1 MMKDMNDSA
10 KRPEEDAEVGAISED
25 TELNEMEQQT
35 AESSEDAQCGEDCQA
50 EEPAESEDAQT
61 EQMTA
66 ETVDEEFQISKR
78 QEDGSWKPQ
87 PVWISCAEEP
97 EAEEPE
103 EPEQE
108 EEHKPVSD
116 RTRRIRKIVAGAVAA
131 VVVLTVGGLSLYT
144 YQYPHI
150 FHGVKL
156 ASEFSLSGMTE
167 EQAAQY
173 IESDCGDSILNHD
186 VTVTGDGK
194 EFTLHVSDVAE
205 QVDGAATAADAYRV
219 GREGNYFQ
227 RVGAVISALF
237 GQNTVDATIKTDDK
251 ALQEF
256 VKDVHDEV
264 QYDPVQPSFK
274 VDKKAAVMTIDT
286 GKTGLDFKQK
296 PVVDALKAQIA
307 EMNFE
312 PYEIETYVLN
322 QEKPDAEQM
331 AKDASCEAEN
341 AKVDPETEE
350 IINSVHGVKVTAA
363 EISKVIGDA
372 SEQTYTVPVEITKA
386 ELTAKQL
393 KKVLF
398 RDVLAQT
405 TTYYTSDYNRTIN
418 VRLTAEACDNTILNP
433 GDEFSY
439 NDIVGERTPER
450 GYQKATIFVSGESV
464 EDYGG
469 GACQSSSTIYMAVL
483 RADLDV
489 TERRSHQFQITYTP
503 ISQDATVAWGS
514 QDFKFVNDTDYPIK
528 IDMSMGDGAL
538 TCTIY
543 GTKTDDKTVELSS
556 TSYVSGNYRHAT
568 LYKTVTV
575 NGESETYVEN
585 NSAYRLGGH

>member
-1 MMKDMNDSA
+1 MKDVNDSA
-10 KRPEEDAEVGAISED
+10 RLPEEEKEAAVSEDKERNETELETAEVADGAQ
-25 TELNEMEQQT
+25 NEEEQT
-35 AESSEDAQCGEDCQA
+35 A

-61 EQMTA
+61 EQIRM
-66 ETVDEEFQISKR
+66 ETVDPAFQISKR
-78 QEDGSWKPQ
+78 QGDGSWEPQ
-87 PVWISCAEEP
+87 SVWISCAE
-97 EAEEPE
+97 ASDEEPE
-103 EPEQE
+103 EE
-108 EEHKPVSD
+108 ESQPITENKPVSD
-116 RTRRIRKIVAGAVAA
+116 RTRRIRQIVAGAVAA

-144 YQYPHI
+144 YQYPNI

-173 IESDCGDSILNHD
+173 IESDCGSSILNHD

-194 EFTLHVSDVAE
+194 EFTLHVADVAE
-205 QVDGAATAADAYRV
+205 QVDGAATAEAAYRI

-227 RVGAVISALF
+227 RVGAVVAALF
-237 GQNTVDATIKTDDK
+237 GQNDIDAVIKTDDK
-251 ALQEF
+251 ALQKF
-256 VKDVHDEV
+256 VKDVHSKV

-274 VDKKAAVMTIDT
+274 IDKTNAVMTIDT
-286 GKTGLDFKQK
+286 GKTGLDFNQK
-296 PVVDALKAQIA
+296 TRRRELKDQISGRC
-307 EMNFE
+307 FD

-322 QEKPDAEQM
+322 QQKPDAEQM

-341 AKVDPETEE
+341 AKVDPETGE
-350 IINSVHGVKVTAA
+350 IINSVHGVKVTAKA
-363 EISKVIGDA
+363 ISDAVGDA
-372 SEQTYTVPVEITKA
+372 SKQTYTVPVEITKPS
-386 ELTAKQL
+386 LTAKQL
-393 KKVLF
+393 EKVLF

-405 TTYYTSDYNRTIN
+405 TTYYSGGYSRTTN

-439 NDIVGERTPER
+439 NGIVGERTPER
-450 GYQKATIFVSGESV
+450 GYQTATIFVDGKSV

-483 RADLDV
+483 RADLEV
-489 TERRSHQFQITYTP
+489 TERRNHQFQITYTP

-556 TSYVSGNYRHAT
+556 TSYVSGNYRYAT

-585 NSAYRLGGH
+585 ESSYRLGEH

>member
-1 MMKDMNDSA
+1 MKDVNDSA
-10 KRPEEDAEVGAISED
+10 QLPEEEKEAAVSED
-25 TELNEMEQQT
+25 KERNEAEPET
-35 AESSEDAQCGEDCQA
+35 AESVDGAQNEEEQSA
-50 EEPAESEDAQT
+50 EEPAESEEVQT
-61 EQMTA
+61 EQIRM
-66 ETVDEEFQISKR
+66 ETVDPAFQISKR
-78 QEDGSWKPQ
+78 QGDGSWEPQ
-87 PVWISCAEEP
+87 PVWISCAE
-97 EAEEPE
+97 ASDEEPE
-103 EPEQE
+103 EEESQPIPEN
-108 EEHKPVSD
+108 KPVSD

-144 YQYPHI
+144 YQYPNI
-150 FHGVKL
+150 FRGVKL

-173 IESDCGDSILNHD
+173 IESDCGSSILNHD
-186 VTVTGDGK
+186 ITVTGDGK
-194 EFTLHVSDVAE
+194 EFTLHVADVAE
-205 QVDGAATAADAYRV
+205 QVDGAATAEAAYRI

-227 RVGAVISALF
+227 RVGAVVAALF
-237 GQNTVDATIKTDDK
+237 GQNDIDAVIKTDDK
-251 ALQEF
+251 ALQKF
-256 VKDVHDEV
+256 VKDVHSKV

-274 VDKKAAVMTIDT
+274 IDKTNAVMTIDT
-286 GKTGLDFKQK
+286 GKTGLDFNQK
-296 PVVDALKAQIA
+296 TMRRELKEQISG
-307 EMNFE
+307 MCFD

-322 QEKPDAEQM
+322 QQKPDAEQM
-331 AKDASCEAEN
+331 AKDACCEAEN
-341 AKVDPETEE
+341 AKVDTETGE
-350 IINSVHGVKVTAA
+350 ILHSVHGVKVTAKA
-363 EISKVIGDA
+363 ISDAVGDA
-372 SEQTYTVPVEITKA
+372 SKQTYTVPVEITKP

-405 TTYYTSDYNRTIN
+405 TTYYSGGYSRTTN

-439 NDIVGERTPER
+439 NGIVGERTPER
-450 GYQKATIFVSGESV
+450 GYQTATIFVDGKSV

-483 RADLDV
+483 RADLEV
-489 TERRSHQFQITYTP
+489 TERRNHQFQITYTP

-556 TSYVSGNYRHAT
+556 TSYVSGNYRYAT

-575 NGESETYVEN
+575 NGESETHVEN
-585 NSAYRLGGH
+585 ESSYRLGEH

>member
-1 MMKDMNDSA
+1 MKDVNDSA
-10 KRPEEDAEVGAISED
+10 RLPEEEKEAAVSEDKERNETELETAEVADGAQ
-25 TELNEMEQQT
+25 NEEEQT
-35 AESSEDAQCGEDCQA
+35 A

-61 EQMTA
+61 EQIRM
-66 ETVDEEFQISKR
+66 ETVDPAFQISKR
-78 QEDGSWKPQ
+78 QGDGSWEPQ
-87 PVWISCAEEP
+87 SVWISCAE
-97 EAEEPE
+97 ASDEEPE
-103 EPEQE
+103 EE
-108 EEHKPVSD
+108 ESQPITENKPVSD
-116 RTRRIRKIVAGAVAA
+116 RTRRIRQIVAGAVAA

-144 YQYPHI
+144 YQYPNI

-173 IESDCGDSILNHD
+173 IESDCGSSILNHD

-194 EFTLHVSDVAE
+194 EFTLHVADVAE
-205 QVDGAATAADAYRV
+205 QVDGAATAEAAYRI

-227 RVGAVISALF
+227 RVGAVVAALF
-237 GQNTVDATIKTDDK
+237 GQNDIDAVIKTDDK
-251 ALQEF
+251 ALQKF
-256 VKDVHDEV
+256 VKDVHSKV

-274 VDKKAAVMTIDT
+274 IDKTNAVMTIDT
-286 GKTGLDFKQK
+286 GKTGLDFNQK
-296 PVVDALKAQIA
+296 TMRRELKEQISG
-307 EMNFE
+307 MCFD

-322 QEKPDAEQM
+322 QQKPDAEQM

-341 AKVDPETEE
+341 AKVDPETGE
-350 IINSVHGVKVTAA
+350 IINSVHGVKVTAKA
-363 EISKVIGDA
+363 ISDAVGDA
-372 SEQTYTVPVEITKA
+372 SKQTYTVPVEITKP

-405 TTYYTSDYNRTIN
+405 TTYYSGGYSRTTN

-439 NDIVGERTPER
+439 NGIVGERTPER
-450 GYQKATIFVSGESV
+450 GYQTATIFVDGKSV

-483 RADLDV
+483 RADLEV
-489 TERRSHQFQITYTP
+489 TERRNHQFQITYTP

-556 TSYVSGNYRHAT
+556 TSYVSGNYRYAT

-575 NGESETYVEN
+575 NGESETHVEN
-585 NSAYRLGGH
+585 ESSYRLGEH

>member
-1 MMKDMNDSA
+1 MKDVNDSA
-10 KRPEEDAEVGAISED
+10 QLPEEEKEAAVSED
-25 TELNEMEQQT
+25 KERNETEPET
-35 AESSEDAQCGEDCQA
+35 AETADGAQNEEEQTA
-50 EEPAESEDAQT
+50 EEPAESEEVQT
-61 EQMTA
+61 EQIRM
-66 ETVDEEFQISKR
+66 ETVDPAFQISKR
-78 QEDGSWKPQ
+78 QGDGSWEPQ
-87 PVWISCAEEP
+87 PVWISCAE
-97 EAEEPE
+97 ASDEEPE
-103 EPEQE
+103 EEESQPIPEN
-108 EEHKPVSD
+108 KPVSD

-144 YQYPHI
+144 YQYPNI
-150 FHGVKL
+150 FHGIKL

-173 IESDCGDSILNHD
+173 IESDCGSSILNHD
-186 VTVTGDGK
+186 ITVTGDGK
-194 EFTLHVSDVAE
+194 EFTLHVADVAE
-205 QVDGAATAADAYRV
+205 QVDGAATAEAAYRI

-227 RVGAVISALF
+227 RVGAVVAALF
-237 GQNTVDATIKTDDK
+237 GQNDIDAVIKTDDK
-251 ALQEF
+251 ALQKF
-256 VKDVHDEV
+256 VKDVHSKV

-274 VDKKAAVMTIDT
+274 IDKTNAVMTIDT
-286 GKTGLDFKQK
+286 GKTGLDFNQK
-296 PVVDALKAQIA
+296 TMRRELKEQISG
-307 EMNFE
+307 MCFD

-322 QEKPDAEQM
+322 QQKPDAEQM
-331 AKDASCEAEN
+331 AKDACCEAEN
-341 AKVDPETEE
+341 AKVDPETGE
-350 IINSVHGVKVTAA
+350 IINSVHGVKVTAKA
-363 EISKVIGDA
+363 ISDAIGDA
-372 SEQTYTVPVEITKA
+372 SKQTYTVPVEITKPS
-386 ELTAKQL
+386 LTAKQL
-393 KKVLF
+393 EKVLF

-405 TTYYTSDYNRTIN
+405 TTYYSGGYSRTTN

-439 NDIVGERTPER
+439 NGIVGERTPER
-450 GYQKATIFVSGESV
+450 GYQTATIFVDGKSV

-483 RADLDV
+483 RADLEV
-489 TERRSHQFQITYTP
+489 TERRNHQFQITYTP

-556 TSYVSGNYRHAT
+556 TSYVSGNYRYAT

-585 NSAYRLGGH
+585 ESSYRLGEH

>member
-1 MMKDMNDSA
+1 MKDVNESA
-10 KRPEEDAEVGAISED
+10 RLPEEEKEAAVSEDKERNETELETAEVADGAQ
-25 TELNEMEQQT
+25 NEEEQT
-35 AESSEDAQCGEDCQA
+35 A

-61 EQMTA
+61 EQIRM
-66 ETVDEEFQISKR
+66 ETVDPAFQISKR
-78 QEDGSWKPQ
+78 QGDGSWEPQ
-87 PVWISCAEEP
+87 SVWISCAE
-97 EAEEPE
+97 ASDEEPE
-103 EPEQE
+103 EE
-108 EEHKPVSD
+108 ESQPITENKPVSD
-116 RTRRIRKIVAGAVAA
+116 RTRRIRQIVAGAVAA

-144 YQYPHI
+144 YQYPNI

-173 IESDCGDSILNHD
+173 IESDCGSSILNHD

-194 EFTLHVSDVAE
+194 EFTLHVADVAE
-205 QVDGAATAADAYRV
+205 QVDGAATAEAAYRI

-227 RVGAVISALF
+227 RVGAVVAALF
-237 GQNTVDATIKTDDK
+237 GQNNIDAVIKTDDK
-251 ALQEF
+251 ALQKF
-256 VKDVHDEV
+256 VKGVHGKV

-274 VDKKAAVMTIDT
+274 IDKTNAVMTIDT
-286 GKTGLDFKQK
+286 GKTGLDFTQK
-296 PVVDALKAQIA
+296 TMRRELKEQISG
-307 EMNFE
+307 MSFD

-322 QEKPDAEQM
+322 QQKPNAEKM

-341 AKVDPETEE
+341 AKVDTETGE
-350 IINSVHGVKVTAA
+350 ILHSVHGVKVTAKA
-363 EISKVIGDA
+363 ISDAVGDA
-372 SEQTYTVPVEITKA
+372 SKQTYTVPVEITKP

-393 KKVLF
+393 EKVLF

-405 TTYYTSDYNRTIN
+405 TTYYSGGYSRTTN

-439 NDIVGERTPER
+439 NGIVGERTPER
-450 GYQKATIFVSGESV
+450 GYQTATIFVDGKSV

-483 RADLDV
+483 RADLEV
-489 TERRSHQFQITYTP
+489 TERRNHQFQITYTP

-556 TSYVSGNYRHAT
+556 TSYVSGNYRYAT

-585 NSAYRLGGH
+585 ESSYRLGEH

>member
-1 MMKDMNDSA
+1 MKDVNDSA
-10 KRPEEDAEVGAISED
+10 RLPEEEKEAAVSEDKERNETELETAEVADGAQ
-25 TELNEMEQQT
+25 NEEEQT
-35 AESSEDAQCGEDCQA
+35 A

-61 EQMTA
+61 EQIRI
-66 ETVDEEFQISKR
+66 ETVDPAFQISKR
-78 QEDGSWKPQ
+78 QGDGSWEPQ
-87 PVWISCAEEP
+87 SVWISCAE
-97 EAEEPE
+97 ASDEEPE
-103 EPEQE
+103 EEESQPIPEN
-108 EEHKPVSD
+108 KPVSD
-116 RTRRIRKIVAGAVAA
+116 RTRRIRQIVAGAVAA

-144 YQYPHI
+144 YQYPNI

-173 IESDCGDSILNHD
+173 IESDCGSSILNHD
-186 VTVTGDGK
+186 ITVTGDGK
-194 EFTLHVSDVAE
+194 EFTLHVADVAE
-205 QVDGAATAADAYRV
+205 QVDGAATAEAAYRI

-227 RVGAVISALF
+227 RVGAVVAALF
-237 GQNTVDATIKTDDK
+237 GQNNIDAVIKTDDK
-251 ALQEF
+251 ALQKF
-256 VKDVHDEV
+256 VKGVHGKV

-274 VDKKAAVMTIDT
+274 IDKTNAVMTIDT
-286 GKTGLDFKQK
+286 GKTGLDFNQK
-296 PVVDALKAQIA
+296 TMRRELKEQISG
-307 EMNFE
+307 MSFD

-322 QEKPDAEQM
+322 QQKPNAEKM

-341 AKVDPETEE
+341 AKVDTETGE
-350 IINSVHGVKVTAA
+350 ILHSVHGVKVTAKA
-363 EISKVIGDA
+363 ISDAVGDA
-372 SEQTYTVPVEITKA
+372 SKQTYTVPVEITKP

-393 KKVLF
+393 EKVLF

-405 TTYYTSDYNRTIN
+405 TTYYSGGYSRTTN

-439 NDIVGERTPER
+439 NGIVGERTPER
-450 GYQKATIFVSGESV
+450 GYQTATIFVDGKSV

-483 RADLDV
+483 RADLEV
-489 TERRSHQFQITYTP
+489 TERRNHQFQITYTP

-556 TSYVSGNYRHAT
+556 TSYVSGNYRYAT

-575 NGESETYVEN
+575 NGESETHVEN
-585 NSAYRLGGH
+585 ESSYRLGEH

>member
-1 MMKDMNDSA
+1 MKDVNDSA
-10 KRPEEDAEVGAISED
+10 RLPEEEKEAAVSEDKERNETELETAEVADSAQ
-25 TELNEMEQQT
+25 NEEEQT
-35 AESSEDAQCGEDCQA
+35 A

-61 EQMTA
+61 EQIRM
-66 ETVDEEFQISKR
+66 ETVDPAFQISKR
-78 QEDGSWKPQ
+78 QGDGSWEPQ
-87 PVWISCAEEP
+87 SVWISCAE
-97 EAEEPE
+97 ASDEEPE
-103 EPEQE
+103 EE
-108 EEHKPVSD
+108 ESQPITENKPVSD
-116 RTRRIRKIVAGAVAA
+116 RTRRIRQIVAGAVAA

-144 YQYPHI
+144 YQYPNI

-173 IESDCGDSILNHD
+173 IESDCGSSILNHD
-186 VTVTGDGK
+186 ITVTGDGK
-194 EFTLHVSDVAE
+194 EFTLHVADVAE
-205 QVDGAATAADAYRV
+205 QVDGAATAEAAYRI

-227 RVGAVISALF
+227 RVGAVVAALF
-237 GQNTVDATIKTDDK
+237 GQNNIDAVIKTDDK
-251 ALQEF
+251 ALQKF
-256 VKDVHDEV
+256 VKGVHGKV

-274 VDKKAAVMTIDT
+274 IDKTNAVMTIDT
-286 GKTGLDFKQK
+286 GKTGLDFNQK
-296 PVVDALKAQIA
+296 TMRRELKEQISG
-307 EMNFE
+307 MSFD

-322 QEKPDAEQM
+322 QQKPNAEKM

-341 AKVDPETEE
+341 AKVDTETGE
-350 IINSVHGVKVTAA
+350 ILHSVHGVKVTAKA
-363 EISKVIGDA
+363 ISDAVGDA
-372 SEQTYTVPVEITKA
+372 SKQTYTVPVEITKP

-393 KKVLF
+393 EKVLF

-405 TTYYTSDYNRTIN
+405 TTYYSGGYSRTTN

-439 NDIVGERTPER
+439 NGIVGERTPER
-450 GYQKATIFVSGESV
+450 GYQTATIFVDGKSV

-483 RADLDV
+483 RADLEV
-489 TERRSHQFQITYTP
+489 TERRNHQFQITYTP

-556 TSYVSGNYRHAT
+556 TSYVSGNYRYAT

-575 NGESETYVEN
+575 NGESETHVEN
-585 NSAYRLGGH
+585 ESSYRLGEH

>member
-1 MMKDMNDSA
+1 MKDVNDSA
-10 KRPEEDAEVGAISED
+10 RLPEEEKEAAVSEDKERNETELETAEVADGAQ
-25 TELNEMEQQT
+25 NEEEQT
-35 AESSEDAQCGEDCQA
+35 A

-61 EQMTA
+61 EQIRM
-66 ETVDEEFQISKR
+66 ETVDPAFQISKR
-78 QEDGSWKPQ
+78 QGDGSWEPQ
-87 PVWISCAEEP
+87 SVWISCAE
-97 EAEEPE
+97 ASDEEPE
-103 EPEQE
+103 EEESQPIPEN
-108 EEHKPVSD
+108 KPVSD
-116 RTRRIRKIVAGAVAA
+116 RTRRIRQIVAGAVAA

-144 YQYPHI
+144 YQYPNI

-173 IESDCGDSILNHD
+173 IESDCGSSILNHD
-186 VTVTGDGK
+186 ITVTGDGK
-194 EFTLHVSDVAE
+194 EFTLHVADVAE
-205 QVDGAATAADAYRV
+205 QVDGAATAEAAYRI
-219 GREGNYFQ
+219 GRDGNYFQ
-227 RVGAVISALF
+227 RVGAVVAALF
-237 GQNTVDATIKTDDK
+237 GQNNIDAVIKTDDK
-251 ALQEF
+251 ALQKF
-256 VKDVHDEV
+256 VKGVHGKV

-274 VDKKAAVMTIDT
+274 IDKTNAVMTIDT
-286 GKTGLDFKQK
+286 GKTGLDFNQK
-296 PVVDALKAQIA
+296 TMRRELKEQISG
-307 EMNFE
+307 MSFD

-322 QEKPDAEQM
+322 QQKPNAEKM

-341 AKVDPETEE
+341 AKVDTETGE
-350 IINSVHGVKVTAA
+350 ILHSVHGVKVTAKA
-363 EISKVIGDA
+363 ISDAVGDA
-372 SEQTYTVPVEITKA
+372 SKQTYTVPVEITKP

-393 KKVLF
+393 EKVLF

-405 TTYYTSDYNRTIN
+405 TTYYSGGYSRTTN

-439 NDIVGERTPER
+439 NGIVGERTPER
-450 GYQKATIFVSGESV
+450 GYQTATIFVDGKSV

-483 RADLDV
+483 RADLEV
-489 TERRSHQFQITYTP
+489 TERRNHQFQITYTP

-556 TSYVSGNYRHAT
+556 TSYVSGNYRYAT

-575 NGESETYVEN
+575 NGESETHVEN
-585 NSAYRLGGH
+585 ESSYRLGEH

>member
-1 MMKDMNDSA
+1 MKDVNDSA
-10 KRPEEDAEVGAISED
+10 RLPEEEKEAAVSEDKERNETELETAEVADGAQ
-25 TELNEMEQQT
+25 NEEEQT
-35 AESSEDAQCGEDCQA
+35 A

-61 EQMTA
+61 EQIRM
-66 ETVDEEFQISKR
+66 ETVDPAFQISKR
-78 QEDGSWKPQ
+78 QGDGSWEPQ
-87 PVWISCAEEP
+87 SVWISCAE
-97 EAEEPE
+97 ASDEEPE
-103 EPEQE
+103 EEESQPIPEN
-108 EEHKPVSD
+108 KPVSD
-116 RTRRIRKIVAGAVAA
+116 RTRRIRQIVAGAVAA

-144 YQYPHI
+144 YQYPNI

-173 IESDCGDSILNHD
+173 IESDCGSSILNHD
-186 VTVTGDGK
+186 ITVTGDGK
-194 EFTLHVSDVAE
+194 EFTLHVADVAE
-205 QVDGAATAADAYRV
+205 QVDGAATAEAAYRI

-227 RVGAVISALF
+227 RVGAVVAALF
-237 GQNTVDATIKTDDK
+237 GQNNIDAVIKTDDK
-251 ALQEF
+251 ALQKF
-256 VKDVHDEV
+256 VKGVHGKV

-274 VDKKAAVMTIDT
+274 IDKTNAVMTIDT
-286 GKTGLDFKQK
+286 GKTGLDFNQK
-296 PVVDALKAQIA
+296 TMRRELKEQIYG
-307 EMNFE
+307 MSFD

-322 QEKPDAEQM
+322 QQKPNAEKM

-341 AKVDPETEE
+341 AKVDTETGE
-350 IINSVHGVKVTAA
+350 ILHSVHGVKVTAKA
-363 EISKVIGDA
+363 ISDAVGDA
-372 SEQTYTVPVEITKA
+372 SKQTYTVPVEITKP

-405 TTYYTSDYNRTIN
+405 TTYYSGGYSRTTN

-439 NDIVGERTPER
+439 NGIVGERTPER
-450 GYQKATIFVSGESV
+450 GYQTATIFVDGKSV

-483 RADLDV
+483 RADLEV
-489 TERRSHQFQITYTP
+489 TERRNHQFQITYTP

-556 TSYVSGNYRHAT
+556 TSYVSGNYRYAT

-575 NGESETYVEN
+575 NGESETHVEN
-585 NSAYRLGGH
+585 ESSYRLGEH

>member
-1 MMKDMNDSA
+1 MKDVNDSA
-10 KRPEEDAEVGAISED
+10 RLPEEEKEAAVSEDKERNETELETAEVADGAQ
-25 TELNEMEQQT
+25 NEEEQT
-35 AESSEDAQCGEDCQA
+35 A

-61 EQMTA
+61 EQIRM
-66 ETVDEEFQISKR
+66 ETVDPAFQISKR
-78 QEDGSWKPQ
+78 QGDGSWEPQ
-87 PVWISCAEEP
+87 SVWISCAE
-97 EAEEPE
+97 ALDEEPE
-103 EPEQE
+103 EEESQPIPEN
-108 EEHKPVSD
+108 KPVSD
-116 RTRRIRKIVAGAVAA
+116 RTRRIRQIVAGAVAA

-144 YQYPHI
+144 YQYPNI

-173 IESDCGDSILNHD
+173 IESDCGSSILNHD
-186 VTVTGDGK
+186 ITVTGDGK
-194 EFTLHVSDVAE
+194 EFTLHVADVAE
-205 QVDGAATAADAYRV
+205 QVDGAATAEAAYRI
-219 GREGNYFQ
+219 GRDGNYFQ
-227 RVGAVISALF
+227 RVGAVVAALF
-237 GQNTVDATIKTDDK
+237 GQNNIDAVIKTDDK
-251 ALQEF
+251 ALQKF
-256 VKDVHDEV
+256 VKGVHGKV

-274 VDKKAAVMTIDT
+274 IDKTNAVMTIDT
-286 GKTGLDFKQK
+286 GKTGLDFNQK
-296 PVVDALKAQIA
+296 TMRRELKEQISG
-307 EMNFE
+307 MSFD

-322 QEKPDAEQM
+322 QQKPNAEKM

-341 AKVDPETEE
+341 AKVDTETGE
-350 IINSVHGVKVTAA
+350 ILHSVHGVKVTAKA
-363 EISKVIGDA
+363 ISDAVGDA
-372 SEQTYTVPVEITKA
+372 SKQTYTVPVEITKP

-393 KKVLF
+393 EKVLF

-405 TTYYTSDYNRTIN
+405 TTYYSGGYSRTTN

-439 NDIVGERTPER
+439 NGIVGERTPER
-450 GYQKATIFVSGESV
+450 GYQTATIFVDGKSV

-483 RADLDV
+483 RADLEV
-489 TERRSHQFQITYTP
+489 TERRNHQFQITYTP

-556 TSYVSGNYRHAT
+556 TSYVSGNYRYAT

-575 NGESETYVEN
+575 NGESETHVEN
-585 NSAYRLGGH
+585 ESSYRLGEH

>member
-1 MMKDMNDSA
+1 MKDVNDSA
-10 KRPEEDAEVGAISED
+10 RLPEEEKEAAVSEDKERNETELETAEVADSAQ
-25 TELNEMEQQT
+25 NEEEQT
-35 AESSEDAQCGEDCQA
+35 A

-61 EQMTA
+61 EQIRM
-66 ETVDEEFQISKR
+66 ETVDPAFQISKR
-78 QEDGSWKPQ
+78 QGDGSWEPQ
-87 PVWISCAEEP
+87 SVWISCAE
-97 EAEEPE
+97 ASDEEPE
-103 EPEQE
+103 EE
-108 EEHKPVSD
+108 ESQPITENKPVSD
-116 RTRRIRKIVAGAVAA
+116 RTRRIRQIVAGAVAA

-144 YQYPHI
+144 YQYPNI

-173 IESDCGDSILNHD
+173 IESDCGSSILNHD
-186 VTVTGDGK
+186 ITVTGDGK
-194 EFTLHVSDVAE
+194 EFTLHVADVAE
-205 QVDGAATAADAYRV
+205 QVDGAATAEAAYRI

-227 RVGAVISALF
+227 RVGAVVAALF
-237 GQNTVDATIKTDDK
+237 GQNNIDAVIKTDDK
-251 ALQEF
+251 ALQKF
-256 VKDVHDEV
+256 VKGVHGKV

-274 VDKKAAVMTIDT
+274 IDKTNAVMTIDT
-286 GKTGLDFKQK
+286 GKTGLDFNQK
-296 PVVDALKAQIA
+296 TMRRELKEQISG
-307 EMNFE
+307 MSFD

-322 QEKPDAEQM
+322 QQKPNAEKM

-341 AKVDPETEE
+341 AKVDTETGE
-350 IINSVHGVKVTAA
+350 ILHSVHGVKVTAKA
-363 EISKVIGDA
+363 ISDAVGDA
-372 SEQTYTVPVEITKA
+372 SKQTYTVPVEITKP

-393 KKVLF
+393 EKVLF
-398 RDVLAQT
+398 RDVLAQA
-405 TTYYTSDYNRTIN
+405 TTYYSGGYSRTTN

-439 NDIVGERTPER
+439 NGIVGERTPER
-450 GYQKATIFVSGESV
+450 GYQTATIFVDGKSV

-483 RADLDV
+483 RADLEV
-489 TERRSHQFQITYTP
+489 TERRNHQFQITYTP

-556 TSYVSGNYRHAT
+556 TSYVSGNYRYAT

-575 NGESETYVEN
+575 NGESETHVEN
-585 NSAYRLGGH
+585 ESSYRLGEH

>member
-1 MMKDMNDSA
+1 MKDVNDSA
-10 KRPEEDAEVGAISED
+10 RLPEEEKEAAVSEDKERNETELETAEVADGAQ
-25 TELNEMEQQT
+25 NEEEQT
-35 AESSEDAQCGEDCQA
+35 A

-61 EQMTA
+61 EQIRM
-66 ETVDEEFQISKR
+66 ETVDPAFQISKR
-78 QEDGSWKPQ
+78 QGDGSWEPQ
-87 PVWISCAEEP
+87 SVWISCAE
-97 EAEEPE
+97 ASDEEPE
-103 EPEQE
+103 EEESQPIPEN
-108 EEHKPVSD
+108 KPVSD
-116 RTRRIRKIVAGAVAA
+116 RTRRIRQIVAGAVAA

-144 YQYPHI
+144 YQYPNI

-173 IESDCGDSILNHD
+173 IESDCGSSILNHD
-186 VTVTGDGK
+186 ITVTGDGK
-194 EFTLHVSDVAE
+194 EFTLHVADVAE
-205 QVDGAATAADAYRV
+205 QVDGAATAEAAYRI

-227 RVGAVISALF
+227 RVGAVVAALF
-237 GQNTVDATIKTDDK
+237 GQNNIDAVIKTDDK
-251 ALQEF
+251 ALQKF
-256 VKDVHDEV
+256 VKGVHGKV

-274 VDKKAAVMTIDT
+274 IDKTNAVMTIDT
-286 GKTGLDFKQK
+286 GKTGLDFNQK
-296 PVVDALKAQIA
+296 TMRRELKEQISG
-307 EMNFE
+307 MSFD

-322 QEKPDAEQM
+322 QQKPNAEKM

-341 AKVDPETEE
+341 AKVDTETGE
-350 IINSVHGVKVTAA
+350 ILHSVHGVKVTAKA
-363 EISKVIGDA
+363 ISDAVGDA
-372 SEQTYTVPVEITKA
+372 SKQTYTVPVEITKP

-405 TTYYTSDYNRTIN
+405 TTYYSGGYSRTTN

-439 NDIVGERTPER
+439 NGIVGERTPER
-450 GYQKATIFVSGESV
+450 GYQTATIFVDGKSV
-464 EDYGG
+464 QDYGG

-483 RADLDV
+483 RADLEV
-489 TERRSHQFQITYTP
+489 TERRNHQFQITYTP

-528 IDMSMGDGAL
+528 IDMSMGDGTL

-556 TSYVSGNYRHAT
+556 TSYVSGNYRYAT

-575 NGESETYVEN
+575 NGESETHVEN
-585 NSAYRLGGH
+585 ESSYRLGEH

>member
-1 MMKDMNDSA
+1 MKDVNDSA
-10 KRPEEDAEVGAISED
+10 RLPEEEKEAAVSEDKERNETELETAEVADGAQ
-25 TELNEMEQQT
+25 NEEEQT
-35 AESSEDAQCGEDCQA
+35 A

-61 EQMTA
+61 EQIRM
-66 ETVDEEFQISKR
+66 ETVDPAFQISKR
-78 QEDGSWKPQ
+78 QGDGSWEPQ
-87 PVWISCAEEP
+87 SVWISCAE
-97 EAEEPE
+97 ASDEEPE
-103 EPEQE
+103 EE
-108 EEHKPVSD
+108 ESQPITENKPVSD
-116 RTRRIRKIVAGAVAA
+116 RTRRIRQIVAGAVAA

-144 YQYPHI
+144 YQYPNI

-173 IESDCGDSILNHD
+173 IESDCGSSILNHD
-186 VTVTGDGK
+186 ITVTGDGK
-194 EFTLHVSDVAE
+194 EFTLHVADVAE
-205 QVDGAATAADAYRV
+205 QVDGAATAEAAYRI

-227 RVGAVISALF
+227 RVGAVVAALF
-237 GQNTVDATIKTDDK
+237 GQNNIDAVIKTDDK
-251 ALQEF
+251 ALQKF
-256 VKDVHDEV
+256 VKGVHGKV

-274 VDKKAAVMTIDT
+274 IDKTNAVMTIDT
-286 GKTGLDFKQK
+286 GKTGLDFNQK
-296 PVVDALKAQIA
+296 TMRRELKEQISG
-307 EMNFE
+307 MSFD

-322 QEKPDAEQM
+322 QQKPNAEKM

-341 AKVDPETEE
+341 AKVDTETGE
-350 IINSVHGVKVTAA
+350 ILHSVHGVKVTAKA
-363 EISKVIGDA
+363 ISDAVGDA
-372 SEQTYTVPVEITKA
+372 SKQTYTVPVEITKP

-393 KKVLF
+393 EKVLF

-405 TTYYTSDYNRTIN
+405 TTYYSGGYSRTTN

-439 NDIVGERTPER
+439 NGIVGERTPER
-450 GYQKATIFVSGESV
+450 GYQTATIFVDGKSV

-483 RADLDV
+483 RADLEV
-489 TERRSHQFQITYTP
+489 TERRNHQFQITYTP

-556 TSYVSGNYRHAT
+556 TSYVSGNYRYAT

-575 NGESETYVEN
+575 NGESETHVEN
-585 NSAYRLGGH
+585 ESSYRLGEH

>member
-1 MMKDMNDSA
+1 MKDVNDSA
-10 KRPEEDAEVGAISED
+10 RLPEEEKEAAVSEDKERNETELEKAEVADGAQ
-25 TELNEMEQQT
+25 NEEEQT
-35 AESSEDAQCGEDCQA
+35 A

-61 EQMTA
+61 EQIRMEA
-66 ETVDEEFQISKR
+66 VDPAFQISKR
-78 QEDGSWKPQ
+78 QGDGSWEPQ
-87 PVWISCAEEP
+87 SVWISCAE
-97 EAEEPE
+97 ASDEEPE
-103 EPEQE
+103 EEESQPIPEN
-108 EEHKPVSD
+108 KPVSD
-116 RTRRIRKIVAGAVAA
+116 RTRRIRQIVAGAVAA

-144 YQYPHI
+144 YQYPNI

-173 IESDCGDSILNHD
+173 IESDCGSSILNHD
-186 VTVTGDGK
+186 ITVTGDGK
-194 EFTLHVSDVAE
+194 EFTLHVADVAE
-205 QVDGAATAADAYRV
+205 QVDGAATAEAAYRI

-227 RVGAVISALF
+227 RVGAVVAALF
-237 GQNTVDATIKTDDK
+237 GQNNIDAVIKTDDK
-251 ALQEF
+251 ALQKF
-256 VKDVHDEV
+256 VKGVHGKV

-274 VDKKAAVMTIDT
+274 IDKTNAVMTIDT
-286 GKTGLDFKQK
+286 GKTGLDFNQK
-296 PVVDALKAQIA
+296 TMRRELKEQISG
-307 EMNFE
+307 MSFD

-322 QEKPDAEQM
+322 QQKPNAEKM

-341 AKVDPETEE
+341 AKVDTETGE
-350 IINSVHGVKVTAA
+350 ILHSVHGVKVTAKA
-363 EISKVIGDA
+363 ISDAVGDA
-372 SEQTYTVPVEITKA
+372 SKQTYTVPVEITKP

-393 KKVLF
+393 EKVLF

-405 TTYYTSDYNRTIN
+405 TTYYSGGYSRTTN

-439 NDIVGERTPER
+439 NGIVGERTPER
-450 GYQKATIFVSGESV
+450 GYQTATIFVDGKSV

-483 RADLDV
+483 RADLEV
-489 TERRSHQFQITYTP
+489 TERRNHQFQITYTP

-556 TSYVSGNYRHAT
+556 TSYVSGNYRYAT

-575 NGESETYVEN
+575 NGESETHVEN
-585 NSAYRLGGH
+585 ESSYRLGEH

>member
-1 MMKDMNDSA
+1 MKDVNDSA
-10 KRPEEDAEVGAISED
+10 RLPEEEKEAAVSEDKERNETELETAEVADGAQ
-25 TELNEMEQQT
+25 NEEEQT
-35 AESSEDAQCGEDCQA
+35 A

-61 EQMTA
+61 EQIRM
-66 ETVDEEFQISKR
+66 ETVDPAFQISKR
-78 QEDGSWKPQ
+78 QGDGSWEPQ
-87 PVWISCAEEP
+87 SVWISCAE
-97 EAEEPE
+97 ASDEEPE
-103 EPEQE
+103 EEESQPIPEN
-108 EEHKPVSD
+108 KPVSD
-116 RTRRIRKIVAGAVAA
+116 RTRRIRQIVAGAVAA

-144 YQYPHI
+144 YQYPNI

-173 IESDCGDSILNHD
+173 IESDCGSSILNHD
-186 VTVTGDGK
+186 ITVTGDGK
-194 EFTLHVSDVAE
+194 EFTLHVADVAE
-205 QVDGAATAADAYRV
+205 QVDGAATAEAAYRI

-227 RVGAVISALF
+227 RVGAVVAALF
-237 GQNTVDATIKTDDK
+237 GQNNIDAVIKTDDK
-251 ALQEF
+251 ALQKF
-256 VKDVHDEV
+256 VKGVHGKV

-274 VDKKAAVMTIDT
+274 IDKTNAVMTIDT
-286 GKTGLDFKQK
+286 GKTGLDFNQK
-296 PVVDALKAQIA
+296 TMRRELKEQISG
-307 EMNFE
+307 MSFD

-322 QEKPDAEQM
+322 QQKPNAEKM

-341 AKVDPETEE
+341 AKVDTETGE
-350 IINSVHGVKVTAA
+350 ILHSVHGVKVTAKA
-363 EISKVIGDA
+363 ISDAVGDA
-372 SEQTYTVPVEITKA
+372 SKQTYTVPVEITKP

-405 TTYYTSDYNRTIN
+405 TTYYSGGYSRTTN

-439 NDIVGERTPER
+439 NGIVGERTPER
-450 GYQKATIFVSGESV
+450 GYQTATIFVDGKSV

-483 RADLDV
+483 RADLEV
-489 TERRSHQFQITYTP
+489 TERRNHQFQITYTP

-556 TSYVSGNYRHAT
+556 TSYVSGNYRYAT

-575 NGESETYVEN
+575 NGESETHVEN
-585 NSAYRLGGH
+585 ESSYRLGEH

>member
-1 MMKDMNDSA
+1 MKDVNDSA
-10 KRPEEDAEVGAISED
+10 RLPEEEKEAAVSEDKERNETELETAEVADGAQ
-25 TELNEMEQQT
+25 NEEEQT
-35 AESSEDAQCGEDCQA
+35 A

-61 EQMTA
+61 EQIRM
-66 ETVDEEFQISKR
+66 ETVDPAFQISKR
-78 QEDGSWKPQ
+78 QGDGSWEPQ
-87 PVWISCAEEP
+87 SVWISCAE
-97 EAEEPE
+97 ASDEEPE
-103 EPEQE
+103 EE
-108 EEHKPVSD
+108 ESQPITENKPVSD
-116 RTRRIRKIVAGAVAA
+116 RTRRIRQIVAGAVAA

-144 YQYPHI
+144 YQYPNI

-173 IESDCGDSILNHD
+173 IESDCGSSILNHD
-186 VTVTGDGK
+186 ITVTGDGK
-194 EFTLHVSDVAE
+194 EFTLHVADVAE
-205 QVDGAATAADAYRV
+205 QVDGAATAEAAYRI

-227 RVGAVISALF
+227 RVGAVVAALF
-237 GQNTVDATIKTDDK
+237 GQNNIDAVIKTDDK
-251 ALQEF
+251 ALQKF
-256 VKDVHDEV
+256 VKGVHGKV

-274 VDKKAAVMTIDT
+274 IDKTNAVMTIDT
-286 GKTGLDFKQK
+286 GKTGLDFNQK
-296 PVVDALKAQIA
+296 TMRRELKEQISG
-307 EMNFE
+307 MSFD

-322 QEKPDAEQM
+322 QQKPNAEKM

-341 AKVDPETEE
+341 AKVDTETGE
-350 IINSVHGVKVTAA
+350 ILHSVHGVKVTAKA
-363 EISKVIGDA
+363 ISDAVGDA
-372 SEQTYTVPVEITKA
+372 SKQTYTVPVEITKP

-405 TTYYTSDYNRTIN
+405 TTYYSGGYSRTTN

-439 NDIVGERTPER
+439 NGIVGERTPER
-450 GYQKATIFVSGESV
+450 GYQTATIFVDGKSV

-483 RADLDV
+483 RADLEV
-489 TERRSHQFQITYTP
+489 TERRNHQFQITYTP

-556 TSYVSGNYRHAT
+556 TSYVSGNYRYAT

-575 NGESETYVEN
+575 NGESETHVEN
-585 NSAYRLGGH
+585 ESSYRLGEH

>member
-1 MMKDMNDSA
+1 MKDVNDSA
-10 KRPEEDAEVGAISED
+10 RLPEEEKEAAVSEDKERNETELETAEVADGAQ
-25 TELNEMEQQT
+25 NEEEQT
-35 AESSEDAQCGEDCQA
+35 A

-61 EQMTA
+61 EQIRM
-66 ETVDEEFQISKR
+66 ETVDPAFQISKR
-78 QEDGSWKPQ
+78 QGDGSWEPQ
-87 PVWISCAEEP
+87 SVWISCAE
-97 EAEEPE
+97 ASDEEPE
-103 EPEQE
+103 DE
-108 EEHKPVSD
+108 ESQPITENKPVSD
-116 RTRRIRKIVAGAVAA
+116 RTRRIRQIVAGAVAA

-144 YQYPHI
+144 YQYPNI

-173 IESDCGDSILNHD
+173 IESDCGSSILNHD
-186 VTVTGDGK
+186 ITVTGDGK
-194 EFTLHVSDVAE
+194 EFTLHVADVAE
-205 QVDGAATAADAYRV
+205 QVDGAATAEAAYRI

-227 RVGAVISALF
+227 RVGAVVAALF
-237 GQNTVDATIKTDDK
+237 GQNNIDAVIKTDDK
-251 ALQEF
+251 ALQKF
-256 VKDVHDEV
+256 VKGVHGKV

-274 VDKKAAVMTIDT
+274 IDKTNAVMTIDT
-286 GKTGLDFKQK
+286 GKTGLDFNQK
-296 PVVDALKAQIA
+296 TMRRELKEQISG
-307 EMNFE
+307 MSFD

-322 QEKPDAEQM
+322 QQKPNAEKM

-341 AKVDPETEE
+341 AKVDTETGE
-350 IINSVHGVKVTAA
+350 ILHSVHGVKVTAKA
-363 EISKVIGDA
+363 ISDAVGDA
-372 SEQTYTVPVEITKA
+372 SKQTYTVPVEITKP

-405 TTYYTSDYNRTIN
+405 TTNYSGGYSRTTN

-439 NDIVGERTPER
+439 NGIVGERTPER
-450 GYQKATIFVSGESV
+450 GYQTATIFVDGKSV

-483 RADLDV
+483 CADLEV
-489 TERRSHQFQITYTP
+489 TERRNHQFQITYTP

-556 TSYVSGNYRHAT
+556 TSYVSGNYRYAT

-575 NGESETYVEN
+575 NGESETHVEN
-585 NSAYRLGGH
+585 ESSYRLGEH

>member
-1 MMKDMNDSA
+1 MKDVNDSA
-10 KRPEEDAEVGAISED
+10 RLPEEEKEAAVSEDKERNETELETAEVADGAQ
-25 TELNEMEQQT
+25 NEEEQT
-35 AESSEDAQCGEDCQA
+35 A

-61 EQMTA
+61 EQIRM
-66 ETVDEEFQISKR
+66 ETVDPAFQISKR
-78 QEDGSWKPQ
+78 QGDGSWEPQ
-87 PVWISCAEEP
+87 SVWISCAE
-97 EAEEPE
+97 ASDEEPE
-103 EPEQE
+103 EE
-108 EEHKPVSD
+108 ESQPITENKPVSD
-116 RTRRIRKIVAGAVAA
+116 RTRRIRQIVAGAVAA

-144 YQYPHI
+144 YQYPNI

-173 IESDCGDSILNHD
+173 IESDCGSSILNHD
-186 VTVTGDGK
+186 ITVTGDGK
-194 EFTLHVSDVAE
+194 EFTLHVADVAE
-205 QVDGAATAADAYRV
+205 QVDGAATAEAAYRI

-227 RVGAVISALF
+227 RVGAVVAALF
-237 GQNTVDATIKTDDK
+237 GQNNIDAVIKTDDK
-251 ALQEF
+251 ALQKF
-256 VKDVHDEV
+256 VKGVHGKV

-274 VDKKAAVMTIDT
+274 IDKTNAVMTIDT
-286 GKTGLDFKQK
+286 GKTGLDFNQK
-296 PVVDALKAQIA
+296 TMRRELKEQISG
-307 EMNFE
+307 MSFD

-322 QEKPDAEQM
+322 QQKPNAEKM

-341 AKVDPETEE
+341 AKVDTETGE
-350 IINSVHGVKVTAA
+350 ILHSVHGVKVTAKA
-363 EISKVIGDA
+363 ISDAVGDA
-372 SEQTYTVPVEITKA
+372 SKQTYTVPVEITKP

-393 KKVLF
+393 EKVLF

-405 TTYYTSDYNRTIN
+405 TTYYSGGYSRTTN

-439 NDIVGERTPER
+439 NGIVGERTPER
-450 GYQKATIFVSGESV
+450 GYQTATIFVDGKSV

-483 RADLDV
+483 RADLEV
-489 TERRSHQFQITYTP
+489 TERRNHQFQITYTP

-556 TSYVSGNYRHAT
+556 TSYVSGNYRYAT

-575 NGESETYVEN
+575 NGESETHVEN
-585 NSAYRLGGH
+585 EGSYRLGEH

>member
-1 MMKDMNDSA
+1 MKDVNDSA
-10 KRPEEDAEVGAISED
+10 RLPEEEKEAAVSEDKERNETELETAEVADGAQ
-25 TELNEMEQQT
+25 NEEEQT
-35 AESSEDAQCGEDCQA
+35 A

-61 EQMTA
+61 EQIRM
-66 ETVDEEFQISKR
+66 ETVDPAFQISKR
-78 QEDGSWKPQ
+78 QGDGSWEPQ
-87 PVWISCAEEP
+87 SVWISCAE
-97 EAEEPE
+97 ASDEEPE
-103 EPEQE
+103 EE
-108 EEHKPVSD
+108 ESQPITENKPVSD
-116 RTRRIRKIVAGAVAA
+116 RTRRIRQIVAGAVAA

-144 YQYPHI
+144 YQYPNI

-173 IESDCGDSILNHD
+173 IESDCGSSILNHD
-186 VTVTGDGK
+186 ITVTGDGK
-194 EFTLHVSDVAE
+194 EFTLHVADVAE
-205 QVDGAATAADAYRV
+205 QVDGAATAEAAYRI
-219 GREGNYFQ
+219 GRDGNYFQ
-227 RVGAVISALF
+227 RVGAVVAALF
-237 GQNTVDATIKTDDK
+237 GQNNIDAVIKTDDK
-251 ALQEF
+251 ALQKF
-256 VKDVHDEV
+256 VKGVHGKV

-274 VDKKAAVMTIDT
+274 IDKTNAVMTIDT
-286 GKTGLDFKQK
+286 GKTGLDFNQK
-296 PVVDALKAQIA
+296 TMRRELKEQISG
-307 EMNFE
+307 MSFD

-322 QEKPDAEQM
+322 QQKPNAEKM

-341 AKVDPETEE
+341 AKVDTETGE
-350 IINSVHGVKVTAA
+350 ILHSVHGVKVTAKA
-363 EISKVIGDA
+363 ISDAVGDA
-372 SEQTYTVPVEITKA
+372 SKQTYTVPVEITKP

-393 KKVLF
+393 EKVLF

-405 TTYYTSDYNRTIN
+405 TTYYSGGYSRTTN

-439 NDIVGERTPER
+439 NGIVGERTPER
-450 GYQKATIFVSGESV
+450 GYQTATIFVDGKSV

-483 RADLDV
+483 RADLEV
-489 TERRSHQFQITYTP
+489 TERRNHQFQITYTP

-556 TSYVSGNYRHAT
+556 TSYVSGNYRYAT

-575 NGESETYVEN
+575 NGESETHVEN
-585 NSAYRLGGH
+585 ESSYRLGEH

>member
-1 MMKDMNDSA
+1 MKDVNDSA
-10 KRPEEDAEVGAISED
+10 RLPEEEKEAAVSEDKERNETELETAEVADGAQ
-25 TELNEMEQQT
+25 NEEEQT
-35 AESSEDAQCGEDCQA
+35 A

-61 EQMTA
+61 EQIRM
-66 ETVDEEFQISKR
+66 ETVDPAFQISKR
-78 QEDGSWKPQ
+78 QGDGSWEPQ
-87 PVWISCAEEP
+87 SVWISCAE
-97 EAEEPE
+97 ASDEEPE
-103 EPEQE
+103 EE
-108 EEHKPVSD
+108 ESQPITENKPVSD
-116 RTRRIRKIVAGAVAA
+116 RTRRIRQIVAGAVAA

-144 YQYPHI
+144 YQYPNI

-173 IESDCGDSILNHD
+173 IESDCGSSILNHD
-186 VTVTGDGK
+186 ITVTGDGK
-194 EFTLHVSDVAE
+194 EFTLHVADVAE
-205 QVDGAATAADAYRV
+205 QVDGAATAEAAYHI

-227 RVGAVISALF
+227 RVGAVVAALF
-237 GQNTVDATIKTDDK
+237 GQNNIDAVIKTDDK
-251 ALQEF
+251 ALQKF
-256 VKDVHDEV
+256 VKGVHGKV

-274 VDKKAAVMTIDT
+274 IDKTNAVMTIDT
-286 GKTGLDFKQK
+286 GKTGLDFNQK
-296 PVVDALKAQIA
+296 TMRRELKEQISG
-307 EMNFE
+307 MSFD

-322 QEKPDAEQM
+322 QQKPNAEQM
-331 AKDASCEAEN
+331 AKDACCEAEN
-341 AKVDPETEE
+341 AKVDTETGE
-350 IINSVHGVKVTAA
+350 IINSVHGVKVTAKA
-363 EISKVIGDA
+363 ISDAVGDA
-372 SEQTYTVPVEITKA
+372 SKQTYTVPVEITKP

-393 KKVLF
+393 EKVLF

-405 TTYYTSDYNRTIN
+405 TTYYSGGYSRTTN

-439 NDIVGERTPER
+439 NGIVGERTPER
-450 GYQKATIFVSGESV
+450 GYQTATIFVDGKSV

-483 RADLDV
+483 RADLEV
-489 TERRSHQFQITYTP
+489 TERRNHQFQITYTP

-556 TSYVSGNYRHAT
+556 TSYVSGNYRYAT

-575 NGESETYVEN
+575 NGESETHVEN
-585 NSAYRLGGH
+585 ESSYRLGEH

>member
-1 MMKDMNDSA
+1 MKDVNDSA
-10 KRPEEDAEVGAISED
+10 RLPEEEKEAAVSEDKERNETELETAEVADGAQ
-25 TELNEMEQQT
+25 NEEEQT
-35 AESSEDAQCGEDCQA
+35 A

-61 EQMTA
+61 EQIRM
-66 ETVDEEFQISKR
+66 ETVDPAFQISKR
-78 QEDGSWKPQ
+78 QGDGSWEPQ
-87 PVWISCAEEP
+87 SVWISCAE
-97 EAEEPE
+97 ASDEEPE
-103 EPEQE
+103 EE
-108 EEHKPVSD
+108 ESQPITENKPVSD
-116 RTRRIRKIVAGAVAA
+116 RTRRIRQIVAGAVAA

-144 YQYPHI
+144 YQYPNI
-150 FHGVKL
+150 FRGVKL

-173 IESDCGDSILNHD
+173 IESDCGSSILNHD
-186 VTVTGDGK
+186 ITVTGDGK
-194 EFTLHVSDVAE
+194 EFTLHVADVAE
-205 QVDGAATAADAYRV
+205 QVDGAATAEAAYRI

-227 RVGAVISALF
+227 RVGAVVAALF
-237 GQNTVDATIKTDDK
+237 GQNNIDAVIKTDDK
-251 ALQEF
+251 ALQKF
-256 VKDVHDEV
+256 VKGVHGKV

-274 VDKKAAVMTIDT
+274 IDKTNAVMTIDT
-286 GKTGLDFKQK
+286 GKTGLDFNQK
-296 PVVDALKAQIA
+296 TMRRELKEQISG
-307 EMNFE
+307 MSFD

-322 QEKPDAEQM
+322 QQKPNAEKM

-341 AKVDPETEE
+341 AKVDTETGE
-350 IINSVHGVKVTAA
+350 ILHSVHGVKVTAKA
-363 EISKVIGDA
+363 ISDAVGDA
-372 SEQTYTVPVEITKA
+372 SKQTYTVPVEITKP

-393 KKVLF
+393 EKVLF

-405 TTYYTSDYNRTIN
+405 TTYYSGGYSRTTN

-439 NDIVGERTPER
+439 NGIVGERTPER
-450 GYQKATIFVSGESV
+450 GYQTATIFVDGKSV

-483 RADLDV
+483 RADLEV
-489 TERRSHQFQITYTP
+489 TERRNHQFQITYTP

-556 TSYVSGNYRHAT
+556 TSYVSGNYRYAT

-575 NGESETYVEN
+575 NGESETHVEN
-585 NSAYRLGGH
+585 ESSYRLGEH

>member
-1 MMKDMNDSA
+1 MKDVNDSA
-10 KRPEEDAEVGAISED
+10 RLPEEEKEAAVSEDKERNETELETAEVADGAQ
-25 TELNEMEQQT
+25 NEEEQT
-35 AESSEDAQCGEDCQA
+35 A

-61 EQMTA
+61 EQIRM
-66 ETVDEEFQISKR
+66 ETVDPAFQISKR
-78 QEDGSWKPQ
+78 QGDGSWEPQ
-87 PVWISCAEEP
+87 SVWISCAE
-97 EAEEPE
+97 ASDEEPE
-103 EPEQE
+103 EEESQPIPEN
-108 EEHKPVSD
+108 KPVSD
-116 RTRRIRKIVAGAVAA
+116 RTRRIRQIVAGAVAA

-144 YQYPHI
+144 YQYPNI

-173 IESDCGDSILNHD
+173 IESDCGSSILNHD
-186 VTVTGDGK
+186 ITVTGDGK
-194 EFTLHVSDVAE
+194 EFTLHVADVAE
-205 QVDGAATAADAYRV
+205 QVDGAATAEAAYRI

-227 RVGAVISALF
+227 RVGAVVAALF
-237 GQNTVDATIKTDDK
+237 GQNNIDAVIKTDDK
-251 ALQEF
+251 ALQKF
-256 VKDVHDEV
+256 VKGVHGKV

-274 VDKKAAVMTIDT
+274 IDKTNAVMTIDT
-286 GKTGLDFKQK
+286 GKTGLDFNQK
-296 PVVDALKAQIA
+296 TMRRELKEQISG
-307 EMNFE
+307 MSFD

-322 QEKPDAEQM
+322 QQKPNAEKM

-341 AKVDPETEE
+341 AKVDTETGE
-350 IINSVHGVKVTAA
+350 ILHSVHGVKVTAKA
-363 EISKVIGDA
+363 ISDAVGDA
-372 SEQTYTVPVEITKA
+372 SKQTYTVPVEITKP

-393 KKVLF
+393 EKVLF

-405 TTYYTSDYNRTIN
+405 TTYYSGGYSRTTN

-439 NDIVGERTPER
+439 NGIVGERTPER
-450 GYQKATIFVSGESV
+450 GYQTATIFVDGKSV

-483 RADLDV
+483 RADLEV
-489 TERRSHQFQITYTP
+489 TERRNHQFQITYTP

-556 TSYVSGNYRHAT
+556 TSYVSGNYRYAT

-575 NGESETYVEN
+575 NGESETHVEN
-585 NSAYRLGGH
+585 ESSYRLGEH

>member
-1 MMKDMNDSA
+1 M
-10 KRPEEDAEVGAISED
+10 
-25 TELNEMEQQT
+25 
-35 AESSEDAQCGEDCQA
+35 
-50 EEPAESEDAQT
+50 
-61 EQMTA
+61 
-66 ETVDEEFQISKR
+66 ETVDPAFQISKR
-78 QEDGSWKPQ
+78 QGDGSWEPQ
-87 PVWISCAEEP
+87 PVWISCAE
-97 EAEEPE
+97 ASDEEPE
-103 EPEQE
+103 EEESQPIPEN
-108 EEHKPVSD
+108 KPVSD
-116 RTRRIRKIVAGAVAA
+116 RTRRIRQIVAGAVAA

-144 YQYPHI
+144 YQYPNI
-150 FHGVKL
+150 FHGIKL

-173 IESDCGDSILNHD
+173 IESDCGSSILNHD

-194 EFTLHVSDVAE
+194 EFTLHVADVAE
-205 QVDGAATAADAYRV
+205 QVDGAATAEAAYRI

-227 RVGAVISALF
+227 RVGAVVAALF
-237 GQNTVDATIKTDDK
+237 GQNNIDAVIKTDDK
-251 ALQEF
+251 ALQKF
-256 VKDVHDEV
+256 VKGVHGKV

-274 VDKKAAVMTIDT
+274 IDKTNAVMTIDT
-286 GKTGLDFKQK
+286 GKTGLDFNQK
-296 PVVDALKAQIA
+296 TMRRELKEQISG
-307 EMNFE
+307 MSFD

-322 QEKPDAEQM
+322 QQKPNAEKM

-341 AKVDPETEE
+341 AKVDTETGE
-350 IINSVHGVKVTAA
+350 ILHSVHGVKVTAKA
-363 EISKVIGDA
+363 ISDAVGDA
-372 SEQTYTVPVEITKA
+372 SKQTYTVPVEITKP

-393 KKVLF
+393 EKVLF

-405 TTYYTSDYNRTIN
+405 TTYYSGGYSRTTN

-439 NDIVGERTPER
+439 NGIVGERTPER
-450 GYQKATIFVSGESV
+450 GYQTATIFVDGKSV

-483 RADLDV
+483 RADLEV
-489 TERRSHQFQITYTP
+489 TERRNHQFQITYTP

-556 TSYVSGNYRHAT
+556 TSYVSGNYRYAT

-575 NGESETYVEN
+575 NGESETHVEN
-585 NSAYRLGGH
+585 ESSYRLGEH